1 MGKGKNTNGKRDGPW
16 ESFLSNGQLKY
27 KEDYKEYKREG
38 FWIYYRMNG
47 TVFSEV
53 GEGTFKNGVKVVN

>member
-16 ESFLSNGQLKY
+16 VSFWSNGQLDY
-27 KEDYKEYKREG
+27 KGDYKENEREG
-38 FWIYYRMNG
+38 FWIYYSMNG

-53 GEGTFKNGVKVVN
+53 GGTFKNGVKVVD